1 MNLNVNIQGWEQVV
15 KKLDKVPEILRDRI
29 LLPIMKDAVA
39 LAEKTARQ
47 TAPVARRPQKVRRF
61 RGGNDFYIRQPGI
74 VKESIGLVIPK
85 RPWKNT
91 VYVGIGTIQA
101 DTPLEKRPWFAHM
114 IPKRGSKGKK
124 GRPRNKWMQ
133 EAWDKHESE
142 MIAQVEAGI
151 KKDLIKY
158 NFNKL

>member
-29 LLPIMKDAVA
+29 LLPVMKDAVA
-39 LAEKTARQ
+39 MAEKTAQQ
-47 TAPVARRPQKVRRF
+47 TAPVANRPQRVKRF
-61 RGGNDFYIRQPGI
+61 RGRKDFYIRQPGT
-74 VKESIGLVIPK
+74 VKKSIGLVIPK

-101 DTPLEKRPWFAHM
+101 NTPIEKRPWFAHM
-114 IPKRGSKGKK
+114 ITKRGTK
-124 GRPRNKWMQ
+124 GRQLNKWMQ
-133 EAWDKHESE
+133 AAWDKHESE